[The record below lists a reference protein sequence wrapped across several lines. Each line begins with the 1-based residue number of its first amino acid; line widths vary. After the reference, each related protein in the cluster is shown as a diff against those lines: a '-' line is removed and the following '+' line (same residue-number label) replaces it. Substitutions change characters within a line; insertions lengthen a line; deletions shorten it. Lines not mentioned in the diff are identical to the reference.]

1 MWSDGYCTR
10 VQWTGTPKYVCVAQ
24 GLMREVV
31 AVLPDEAAAAGEGRS
46 LQERRLRHHRRR
58 RRSRCLHGQ
67 GAIPSC
73 RRRHLHYVFTS
84 LVSIILLL

>member
-1 MWSDGYCTR
+1 
-10 VQWTGTPKYVCVAQ
+10 
-24 GLMREVV
+24 MRKVV
-31 AVLPDEAAAAGEGRS
+31 AVLPDEAAAGEGRS
-46 LQERRLRHHRRR
+46 LQERRLRHRR
-58 RRSRCLHGQ
+58 RRSRHLHGQ

>member
-31 AVLPDEAAAAGEGRS
+31 AVLPPPPPLCIHFSCVHYITIIIIFPYNSTIVIQESTGRDEVREYK
-46 LQERRLRHHRRR
+46 E
-58 RRSRCLHGQ
+58 
-67 GAIPSC
+67 PSAYT
-73 RRRHLHYVFTS
+73 L
-84 LVSIILLL
+84 